1 MLTII
6 DVRTRFEILMQ
17 KTSTGTLY
25 VFSAPSGA
33 GKTTLVK
40 ALLEQTNDIGV
51 SVSHTTRG
59 PREGEVNGKDYNFV
73 SQDEFKA
80 LIGQNAFLEH
90 AQVFDN
96 FYGTSQIWVE
106 QELQA
111 GRDVILEIDWQGAEQ
126 IRQQMPEMVS
136 VFILPPSREELLKRL
151 TGRGTDSQEIIDRRM
166 QDAVSEMSH
175 YGEFDYLIINDDFEI
190 ALQELR
196 SVVLARR
203 QRTSAQTQK
212 HSNLLKNL
220 LN

>member
-1 MLTII
+1 
-6 DVRTRFEILMQ
+6 MQ
-17 KTSTGTLY
+17 KNSTGTLY

-51 SVSHTTRG
+51 SVSHTTRA
-59 PREGEVNGKDYNFV
+59 PRDGEINGKDYNFV
-73 SQDEFKA
+73 SQETFKS
-80 LIGQNAFLEH
+80 LIGQSAFLEH

-96 FYGTSQIWVE
+96 FYGTSQLWVE
-106 QELQA
+106 QELAA
-111 GRDVILEIDWQGAEQ
+111 GRDVILEIDWQGAQQ
-126 IRQQMPEMVS
+126 IRQQMPSMIS
-136 VFILPPSREELLKRL
+136 VFILPPSREALLQRL
-151 TGRGTDSQEIIDRRM
+151 TGRGTDAEDIIARRM

-175 YGEFDYLIINDDFEI
+175 YGEFDYLIINDNFDT

-203 QRTSAQTQK
+203 QRTSVQSQK
-212 HSNLLKNL
+212 QQHLLENL

>member
-1 MLTII
+1 
-6 DVRTRFEILMQ
+6 MQ
-17 KTSTGTLY
+17 NTSTGTLY

-40 ALLEQTNDIGV
+40 ALLEQTIDIGV
-51 SVSHTTRG
+51 SVSHTTRA
-59 PREGEVNGKDYNFV
+59 PRDGELDGKDYNFV
-73 SQDEFKA
+73 SQDTFKS
-80 LIGQNAFLEH
+80 LIDQSAFLEH

-106 QELQA
+106 QELAA
-111 GRDVILEIDWQGAEQ
+111 GRDVILEIDWQGAQQ
-126 IRQQMPEMVS
+126 IRQQMPHMVS

-175 YGEFDYLIINDDFEI
+175 YGEFNYLIINDDFDT

-196 SVVLARR
+196 SIVIARR
-203 QRTSAQTQK
+203 QRTAVQSQK
-212 HSNLLKNL
+212 QQSLLKNL

>member
-1 MLTII
+1 
-6 DVRTRFEILMQ
+6 MQ

-40 ALLEQTNDIGV
+40 ALLEQTTDIGV
-51 SVSHTTRG
+51 SVSHTTRA
-59 PREGEVNGKDYNFV
+59 PRDGEVDGKDYNFV
-73 SQDEFKA
+73 SQDTFKG
-80 LIGQNAFLEH
+80 LIDQSAFLEH

-106 QELQA
+106 QELDA
-111 GRDVILEIDWQGAEQ
+111 GRDVILEIDWQGAQQ
-126 IRQQMPEMVS
+126 IRQQMPHMVS
-136 VFILPPSREELLKRL
+136 VFILPRSREELLKRL

-175 YGEFDYLIINDDFEI
+175 YGEFNYLIINDDFDT

-196 SVVLARR
+196 SIVIARR
-203 QRTSAQTQK
+203 QRSAVQSQK
-212 HSNLLKNL
+212 QQSLLENL

>member
-1 MLTII
+1 
-6 DVRTRFEILMQ
+6 MQ
-17 KTSTGTLY
+17 NNSTGTLY

-33 GKTTLVK
+33 GKTSLVK

-51 SVSHTTRG
+51 SVSHTTRD

-73 SQDEFKA
+73 SQNDFKS
-80 LIGQNAFLEH
+80 LISQNAFLEH

-106 QELQA
+106 QELQD
-111 GRDVILEIDWQGAEQ
+111 GRDVILEIDWQGAQQ
-126 IRQQMPEMVS
+126 IRQQMPDMVS

-151 TGRGTDSQEIIDRRM
+151 TGRGTDSEEIIARRM
-166 QDAVSEMSH
+166 QDAESEMSH
-175 YGEFDYLIINDDFEI
+175 YGEFDYLIINDDFDI

-196 SVVLARR
+196 SIVLARR
-203 QRTSAQTQK
+203 QRTSAQSQIQQG
-212 HSNLLKNL
+212 LLQNL

>member
-1 MLTII
+1 
-6 DVRTRFEILMQ
+6 MQ

-40 ALLEQTNDIGV
+40 ALLEQTDAIGV
-51 SVSHTTRG
+51 SVSHTTRDS
-59 PREGEVNGKDYNFV
+59 REGEINGKDYNFV
-73 SQDEFKA
+73 SQDEFKT
-80 LIGQNAFLEH
+80 LIEKSAFLEH

-106 QELQA
+106 QELAA

-136 VFILPPSREELLKRL
+136 IFILPPSREELLKRL

-175 YGEFDYLIINDDFEI
+175 YGDFDYLIINDDFDI

-203 QRTSAQTQK
+203 QRIAAQCQK
-212 HSNLLKNL
+212 QQKLLENL

>member
-1 MLTII
+1 
-6 DVRTRFEILMQ
+6 MQ
-17 KTSTGTLY
+17 KISTGTLY

-40 ALLEQTNDIGV
+40 ALLEQTGDIGV
-51 SVSHTTRG
+51 SVSHTTRA
-59 PREGEVNGKDYNFV
+59 PREGESNGKDYNFV
-73 SQDEFKA
+73 SQDDFKG
-80 LIGQNAFLEH
+80 LIEQSAFLEH

-106 QELQA
+106 QELDA
-111 GRDVILEIDWQGAEQ
+111 GRDVILEIDWQGANQ
-126 IRQQMPEMVS
+126 IRQQMPDMVS

-166 QDAVSEMSH
+166 QDAESEMSH
-175 YGEFDYLIINDDFEI
+175 YGEFDYLIINDDFDL

-196 SVVLARR
+196 SIVLARR
-203 QRTSAQTQK
+203 QRTAAQSQIQQV
-212 HSNLLKNL
+212 LLQNL